1 MDRSVERV
9 ATSNQSASP
18 SPPNPQYAAKDMEN
32 VGENLIETNE
42 LSESDRSEITELQES
57 VISKKRR
64 LENDETRDDLLRSIK
79 ISIDTTRRE
88 NRRLRKTIDRLNSV
102 LENSKVLSSST
113 PPSTPVANQ
122 TSSSTEALY
131 WKGIDLKLVSGHDAG
146 KYAVNLAKKIFTR
159 EQIKDCMSS
168 PQKNDSLRR
177 PFPAEEMSVIKKAV
191 LLYFP
196 NKWPEARES
205 INQLG
210 RDYKRRDLQS
220 AMPNA
225 QWNP

>member
-1 MDRSVERV
+1 M
-9 ATSNQSASP
+9 
-18 SPPNPQYAAKDMEN
+18 
-32 VGENLIETNE
+32 
-42 LSESDRSEITELQES
+42 
-57 VISKKRR
+57 ISKKRR

-168 PQKNDSLRR
+168 L
-177 PFPAEEMSVIKKAV
+177 KKMTVCAV
-191 LLYFP
+191 LFLPRKCLLLKKPFFYTSP
-196 NKWPEARES
+196 TSGLKLERV
-205 INQLG
+205 
-210 RDYKRRDLQS
+210 
-220 AMPNA
+220 
-225 QWNP
+225 